1 MASVAKSRQVKRA
14 TILRWLVLAVLVHAE
29 ILGLVGLMLYFWAP
43 RQAEIEAKRR
53 EAAARS
59 EPISVSTVDDSTAR
73 RIIADLER
81 QEEKAKQEQVKKE
94 EESAKAPGQVVD
106 LARPRD
112 ERRPDDARF
121 VAEYDSW
128 VEKETK
134 KYGKFDPNSQQRRN
148 GETEPN
154 KRNSPALTPEPSEA
168 PPSPGPLAMRMPA
181 EERRNPLTRA
191 QPGSRAAESD
201 QAGSDEPMPSD
212 PEGAFSRVGSG
223 APRPRERSA
232 ATDEEVRPSGRPGLY
247 GLVPSEEQIARSVGS
262 GTQDHLEGIDEGGE
276 TALNAKRWI
285 YATFFNRVK
294 ERVRDH
300 WKPAE
305 EYQRRDPTG
314 RIYGGE
320 DRYTLLQ
327 VALKADGSLAKVS
340 VVHTCGLDFLDDT
353 AVEAFKEAQPFL
365 NPPRKLVED
374 GHGTVSFAFGF
385 FFEVSGAPRM
395 KLFRYKSM

>member
-1 MASVAKSRQVKRA
+1 MASLAKSRRGKRG

-29 ILGLVGLMLYFWAP
+29 ILGLLGTLLYFWAP
-43 RQAEIEAKRR
+43 RQADIEAKRR
-53 EAAARS
+53 EAAARA
-59 EPISVSTVDDSTAR
+59 EPISVSTVDDDTAR
-73 RIIADLER
+73 KIIADLER
-81 QEEKAKQEQVKKE
+81 QEEKAKQEEVKKE
-94 EESAKAPGQVVD
+94 EESVRPPGQVID
-106 LARPRD
+106 LPRPRE
-112 ERRPDDARF
+112 ERRPEDARF
-121 VAEYDSW
+121 AAEYDSW

-134 KYGKFDPNSQQRRN
+134 RYGKFDPSSQQRHV
-148 GETEPN
+148 GDSEPN
-154 KRNSPALTPEPSEA
+154 KRNSPALTPNPSEIPA
-168 PPSPGPLAMRMPA
+168 SPGPLAMRAPA
-181 EERRNPLTRA
+181 EERRNTLVR
-191 QPGSRAAESD
+191 PGYRPDDSD
-201 QAGSDEPMPSD
+201 RAGSDDQMPSD
-212 PEGAFSRVGSG
+212 PEGAFSHAGSG
-223 APRPRERSA
+223 APRPRERTPEA
-232 ATDEEVRPSGRPGLY
+232 PGGRPGLY
-247 GLVPSEEQIARSVGS
+247 GLLPTEEQLARSVGS
-262 GTQDHLEGIDEGGE
+262 GTQDHLEGIDDGSE
-276 TALNAKRWI
+276 TALNAKRWM

-314 RIYGGE
+314 KIYGGE

-340 VVHTCGLDFLDDT
+340 VSHTCGLDFLDDT

>member
-1 MASVAKSRQVKRA
+1 MASLAKSRRGRRSN
-14 TILRWLVLAVLVHAE
+14 ILRWLMLALLVHAE
-29 ILGLVGLMLYFWAP
+29 LIGVAALVLYFWAP
-43 RQAEIEAKRR
+43 RQADLEAKAR
-53 EAAARS
+53 EAAARG
-59 EPISVSTVDDSTAR
+59 EPISVSTVDEDTAR
-73 RIIADLER
+73 KIIADLER
-81 QEEKAKQEQVKKE
+81 QEEKAKAEQVKKE
-94 EESAKAPGQVVD
+94 EESVKAPGQVVD
-106 LARPRD
+106 LPRPRD

-121 VAEYDSW
+121 AAEYDSW

-134 KYGKFDPNSQQRRN
+134 HYGKFDPSAQQRHASQDAS
-148 GETEPN
+148 G
-154 KRNSPALTPEPSEA
+154 KRSAPALTPSPAEI
-168 PPSPGPLAMRMPA
+168 PPSPGPLAMRSPA
-181 EERRNPLTRA
+181 DERPRSFMRS
-191 QPGSRAAESD
+191 PGPRDLDSPQS
-201 QAGSDEPMPSD
+201 GSEEPMPSD
-212 PEGAFSRVGSG
+212 PDGAFSRPGG
-223 APRPRERSA
+223 GGEPRPREREA
-232 ATDEEVRPSGRPGLY
+232 PQGGGRPGLY
-247 GLVPSEEQIARSVGS
+247 GLLPTEEQIARSVGS
-262 GTQDHLEGIDEGGE
+262 GTQDHLEGIDEGSE
-276 TALNAKRWI
+276 TALNAKRWM

-314 RIYGGE
+314 KIYGAE

-353 AVEAFKEAQPFL
+353 AIEAFKEAQPFL

-385 FFEVSGAPRM
+385 YFEVSGAPRM

>member
-1 MASVAKSRQVKRA
+1 MASLAKSRRGKRG

-29 ILGLVGLMLYFWAP
+29 LLGLVGVALYFWAP
-43 RQAEIEAKRR
+43 RQADMEAKRR
-53 EAAARS
+53 EAAARG
-59 EPISVSTVDDSTAR
+59 EPISVSTVDDDTAR
-73 RIIADLER
+73 KIIADLEK

-94 EESAKAPGQVVD
+94 EEAVKPPGQVVD

-112 ERRPDDARF
+112 ERRPEDARF
-121 VAEYDSW
+121 AAEYDSW

-134 KYGKFDPNSQQRRN
+134 RYGKFDSSAQQRHA
-148 GETEPN
+148 GDSEPN
-154 KRNSPALTPEPSEA
+154 NRNSPALSPNPSEIPA
-168 PPSPGPLAMRMPA
+168 APGPLAMRAPK
-181 EERRNPLTRA
+181 EERRNAPVR
-191 QPGSRAAESD
+191 PGDRTNDSD
-201 QAGSDEPMPSD
+201 QAGSDEQMPAD
-212 PEGAFSRVGSG
+212 PEGAFSHAGSG
-223 APRPRERSA
+223 APRPRDR
-232 ATDEEVRPSGRPGLY
+232 ATDEPEEAGGRPGLY
-247 GLVPSEEQIARSVGS
+247 GLRLTEEQFAKSVGS
-262 GTQDHLEGIDEGGE
+262 GTQDHLEGIDEGAE
-276 TALNAKRWI
+276 TALNAKRWV

-314 RIYGGE
+314 KIYGGE

-327 VALKADGSLAKVS
+327 VALKADGSLAKPPV

>member
-1 MASVAKSRQVKRA
+1 MASLAKSRRSRRGS
-14 TILRWLVLAVLVHAE
+14 ILRWLVLALLVHAE
-29 ILGLVGLMLYFWAP
+29 VLGVAALVLYFWAP
-43 RQAEIEAKRR
+43 RQADLDARSR
-53 EAAARS
+53 EAAARG
-59 EPISVSTVDDSTAR
+59 EPISVSTVDEDTAR
-73 RIIADLER
+73 KIIADLEH
-81 QEEKAKQEQVKKE
+81 QEEKVKEEQVKKE
-94 EESAKAPGQVVD
+94 EEAVKPPGQVVD

-121 VAEYDSW
+121 AAEYDSW
-128 VEKETK
+128 VEKETRH
-134 KYGKFDPNSQQRRN
+134 YGKFDPAAQQRRAAVEDT
-148 GETEPN
+148 G
-154 KRNSPALTPEPSEA
+154 KRNTPALTPNPSEFPA
-168 PPSPGPLAMRMPA
+168 SPGPLAMRAPA
-181 EERRNPLTRA
+181 EEHRNALVRP
-191 QPGSRAAESD
+191 QPGLRETESP
-201 QAGSDEPMPSD
+201 QAGSDEAMPSD
-212 PEGAFSRVGSG
+212 PEGAFSHEGGG
-223 APRPRERSA
+223 APRPRPR
-232 ATDEEVRPSGRPGLY
+232 EESLSGGGRPGLY
-247 GLVPSEEQIARSVGS
+247 GLLPTEEQLARSVGT
-262 GTQDHLEGIDEGGE
+262 GTQDHLEGIDEGSE
-276 TALNAKRWI
+276 TALNAKRWM

-314 RIYGGE
+314 KIYGSE

-385 FFEVSGAPRM
+385 YFEVSGAPRM

>member
-1 MASVAKSRQVKRA
+1 MASLAKSRRGKRG

-29 ILGLVGLMLYFWAP
+29 LLGLIGVALYFWAP
-43 RQAEIEAKRR
+43 RQAELEAKRR
-53 EAAARS
+53 EAAARG
-59 EPISVSTVDDSTAR
+59 EPISVSTVDDDTAR
-73 RIIADLER
+73 KIIADLEK

-94 EESAKAPGQVVD
+94 EEAVKPPGQVVD
-106 LARPRD
+106 LPRPRD

-121 VAEYDSW
+121 AAEYDSW
-128 VEKETK
+128 VEKETRR
-134 KYGKFDPNSQQRRN
+134 YGKFDPSSQQRHA
-148 GETEPN
+148 GDSEPS
-154 KRNSPALTPEPSEA
+154 KTNSPALTPNPSEIPA
-168 PPSPGPLAMRMPA
+168 SPGPLAMRAPA
-181 EERRNPLTRA
+181 EDRRNALLR
-191 QPGSRAAESD
+191 PGPRTNESD
-201 QAGSDEPMPSD
+201 QAGSDEQMPAD
-212 PEGAFSRVGSG
+212 PEGAFSHAGSG
-223 APRPRERSA
+223 APRPRERPSDESA
-232 ATDEEVRPSGRPGLY
+232 EAGGRPGLY
-247 GLVPSEEQIARSVGS
+247 GLRLTEEQFAKSLGS
-262 GTQDHLEGIDEGGE
+262 GTQDHLEGIDEGSE
-276 TALNAKRWI
+276 TALNAKRWV

-314 RIYGGE
+314 KIYGGE

-327 VALKADGSLAKVS
+327 VALKADGSLAKPPV